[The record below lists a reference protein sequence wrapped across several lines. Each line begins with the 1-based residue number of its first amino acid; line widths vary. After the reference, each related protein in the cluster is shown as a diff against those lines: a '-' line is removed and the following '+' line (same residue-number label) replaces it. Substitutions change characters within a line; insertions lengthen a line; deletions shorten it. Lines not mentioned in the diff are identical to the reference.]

1 MNKPSFIIEL
11 WGSEPD
17 TADDHHTNYDFDNL
31 ASALRAFEDH
41 EEYMRANS
49 LHGVTHLRLCRI
61 TVECGQEYADVLEVR
76 QIMTDADIRKMNAAY
91 ARDDSWMR
99 ETAMQAGMGL
109 GIQAYNDHMG
119 Y

>member
-1 MNKPSFIIEL
+1 MNKPSYIIEL

-17 TADDHHTNYDFDNL
+17 TADDHHTNYDFDDL
-31 ASALRAFEDH
+31 ASAQCAFEDH

-49 LHGVTHLRLCRI
+49 LRGVTHLRLCRI

-76 QIMTDADIRKMNAAY
+76 QIMTDADIRKM
-91 ARDDSWMR
+91 REDSDLDWKR
-99 ETAMQAGMGL
+99 EMAMEAGMGL